1 MKRTGIAF
9 VVAALAGCASTP
21 LPPPKP
27 DESRALL
34 ESALKRVEQLSA
46 HTASANAVAPGPT
59 TVGPKISMS
68 YAGEGKALLKQ
79 MAAARGLQF
88 NVRGSQPHLP
98 LFVIVDVKDVTLEE
112 FLTDVGAQFGQRAA
126 LALTNEAIEVRYR
139 AQ

>member
-1 MKRTGIAF
+1 M
-9 VVAALAGCASTP
+9 VAALAGCASTP
-21 LPPPKP
+21 LPPAKP
-27 DESRALL
+27 DESRVLL
-34 ESALKRVEQLSA
+34 ENALKRVEQLPAS
-46 HTASANAVAPGPT
+46 TASANAKAPRPAA
-59 TVGPKISMS
+59 VGPKISMS

-79 MAAARGLQF
+79 MAAARGLKF
-88 NVRGSQPHLP
+88 NVRGGQPHLP